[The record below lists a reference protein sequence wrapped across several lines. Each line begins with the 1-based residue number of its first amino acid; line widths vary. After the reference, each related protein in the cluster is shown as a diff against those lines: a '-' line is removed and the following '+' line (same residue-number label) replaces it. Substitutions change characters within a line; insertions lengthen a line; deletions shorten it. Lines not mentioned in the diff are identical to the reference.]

1 MNPPC
6 QRGVLPVWLLMPP
19 PQTLCAALPKQ
30 RDFTSHALSSY
41 DGQAKLLEEEM
52 TRDELVA
59 SRERAVAA
67 AVRAEEAMQRLQLEA
82 AQDR

>member
-6 QRGVLPVWLLMPP
+6 QRGALPAWLLRPP
-19 PQTLCAALPKQ
+19 LQTLCAALPKK
-30 RDFTSHALSSY
+30 RDSSSHALY
-41 DGQAKLLEEEM
+41 AYNGQAKLLEEEM

-67 AVRAEEAMQRLQLEA
+67 AVRAEEAMQRMQLEA